1 MRTIT
6 VELGERSYPI
16 YVGRGILTDLPGKFS
31 SHKLSSRIAIVS
43 DRNVASRHL
52 KRLSGIL
59 RRSGIPFIPLLM
71 PAGERQKSLSRF
83 NTITAQLLGAGHR
96 RGSAIAAFG
105 GGVVGD
111 VAGFVAANYRRGTPF
126 VQIPTTLLGQVES
139 ALGGKVGVNHPLA
152 KNAVGTFYQPKFV
165 FSDIDLLL
173 TLTPREL
180 ICGLGEV
187 LKYAILDAGIYAFID
202 AHLDSIVRLDPEILE
217 ETVVRCNMLKA
228 AMISEDERETRP
240 EGGRMVLNLG
250 HRIGHVLEELSNFRL
265 HHGEAVVVGLRWELA
280 IARAAGVIDKPAWEE
295 INRLLERI
303 AFRPDLGFIR
313 MDSLIG
319 AIFGREG
326 KARFVL
332 PAGLGKVTT
341 TDSLQPRLVRSV
353 LKSLVP
359 AR

>member
-96 RGSAIAAFG
+96 RGFAIAAF
-105 GGVVGD
+105 GD

-139 ALGGKVGVNHPLA
+139 ALGGKVGVNHPLG

-173 TLTPREL
+173 TLPPREL
-180 ICGLGEV
+180 VCGLGEV
-187 LKYAILDAGIYAFID
+187 LKYAILDAGIYALME

-250 HRIGHVLEELSNFRL
+250 HRIGHVLEELS
-265 HHGEAVVVGLRWELA
+265 
-280 IARAAGVIDKPAWEE
+280 
-295 INRLLERI
+295 
-303 AFRPDLGFIR
+303 RP
-313 MDSLIG
+313 S
-319 AIFGREG
+319 AC
-326 KARFVL
+326 
-332 PAGLGKVTT
+332 
-341 TDSLQPRLVRSV
+341 
-353 LKSLVP
+353 
-359 AR
+359 